1 MYGILVEKPQ
11 EKGPVADLGR
21 DVVITLRRILSKED
35 I

>member
-11 EKGPVADLGR
+11 ENGPLPDLGR
-21 DVVITLRRILSKED
+21 DEVITLRRILSKED